1 MAHKY
6 KIDQRVNTPKGSGI
20 IDTMPYNNE
29 TKVYG
34 VWLDKP
40 EIIETSKGSVLN
52 RWVPV
57 HEDQISL
64 VKVG

>member
-1 MAHKY
+1 MVY
-6 KIDQRVNTPKGSGI
+6 KFKLNEHVNTPKGSGI

-29 TKVYG
+29 SKVYG

-40 EIIETSKGSVLN
+40 EIVETSKGTALN
-52 RWVPV
+52 RWMPV